1 MKIKK
6 FFQKDKTFLI
16 FIPPYKQKGEKTME
30 KKTVLY
36 RLFLEEKQKKQMDEK
51 RKREILQALK
61 KAVNEKKPP

>member
-1 MKIKK
+1 
-6 FFQKDKTFLI
+6 
-16 FIPPYKQKGEKTME
+16 ME

-51 RKREILQALK
+51 RKQEILQALK

>member
-1 MKIKK
+1 
-6 FFQKDKTFLI
+6 
-16 FIPPYKQKGEKTME
+16 ME